1 MVTQMLTQWLA
12 AYSPVCHFQQVRF
25 ERAEMNYSQAS
36 SWFFTHSHTKHISQ
50 ANLLR
55 SGIFWSFKRAQNM
68 THFWAWLN
76 RWPIVKFLKTQ
87 ESTINRNNHDEDSC
101 CLIWNIMGNISTS
114 FTIPSPRTT
123 CHRAL
128 SWTARK
134 LRLRNFEMTDNNR
147 SLIRTTIVLDRAR
160 FPADTLRQQ
169 LRDRLDEQPG
179 TMAVSWTNRDEITTA
194 LSMTIQRV

>member
-1 MVTQMLTQWLA
+1 MSGCPFTCPSFLP
-12 AYSPVCHFQQVRF
+12 SPFW
-25 ERAEMNYSQAS
+25 AS
-36 SWFFTHSHTKHISQ
+36 RGWTTVKHHLGFYYSHTKLISQ

-87 ESTINRNNHDEDSC
+87 ESTIYRNNHDEYSC
-101 CLIWNIMGNISTS
+101 SPISNIMGNISTS
-114 FTIPSPRTT
+114 FTISSSRTT

-128 SWTARK
+128 SWAARK

-160 FPADTLRQQ
+160 FPSCSTLNKTPVP
-169 LRDRLDEQPG
+169 PG
-179 TMAVSWTNRDEITTA
+179 RSKPST
-194 LSMTIQRV
+194 